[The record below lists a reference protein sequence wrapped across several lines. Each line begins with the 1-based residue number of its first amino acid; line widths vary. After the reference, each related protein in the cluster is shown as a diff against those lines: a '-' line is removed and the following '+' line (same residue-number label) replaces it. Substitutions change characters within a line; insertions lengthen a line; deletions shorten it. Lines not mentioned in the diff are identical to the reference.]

1 MGRVRLPVAL
11 LGVAAITGGACG
23 PSLRIG
29 PPLDLASHAARLAAS
44 AEIHTGPPIVRLR
57 LPAGWSAEY
66 WGPYD
71 IVFEPPLDVD
81 GRPTF
86 ADLPKAEL
94 RFHDPQGAYGGGVFY
109 ITPRERLDVGEFRRH
124 DLRDGFARNIDDA
137 LLSPARID
145 GRDAFIVRGRFD
157 KWNSALTKLGA
168 RRTSP
173 RGDVAL
179 AAVYLPNLVTLVV
192 VILVSEPA
200 RLSRDPG
207 LALDIFSTCR
217 FTEPRRP
224 PKEYKSE

>member
-1 MGRVRLPVAL
+1 VRLPVAV
-11 LGVAAITGGACG
+11 LGVAAIAGGACG

-29 PPLDLASHAARLAAS
+29 APLDLTSHAGRLAAS
-44 AEIHTGPPIVRLR
+44 DEIHTGPAFVRLR
-57 LPAGWSAEY
+57 LPPGWSAEY
-66 WGPYD
+66 SGPYD

-81 GRPTF
+81 GQPRF

-94 RFHDPQGAYGGGVFY
+94 LFHDRERTYAGGVFY
-109 ITPRERLDVGEFRRH
+109 IDDPRGRLDVGAFRQH

-137 LLSPARID
+137 LLSPARLD

-157 KWNSALTKLGA
+157 EWNSALTNMGA
-168 RRTSP
+168 RGTRP

-179 AAVYLPNLVTLVV
+179 AAVHLANLATLVV
-192 VILVSEPA
+192 VILVSEPG

-217 FTEPRRP
+217 FTEPRKP
-224 PKEYKSE
+224 PEEYESE